1 MRCYLAWLGVLACAL
16 GSTPSRA
23 SAQSSDSLLV
33 PGIRAYKN
41 LEFDLAAWLL
51 RRRVA
56 QLTAANA
63 PVAERVQGLAYLGA
77 AELFRGRRDSAVAV
91 FRRLV
96 MLDPR
101 YRPDRLVFP
110 PEVTSVFEGVR
121 LRTKTVAIVVPRDTE
136 IPLQEGAFRAW
147 LVASSFQ
154 TVNVTL
160 LYKNGTSF
168 RGLYFGPIGD
178 SLEVQ
183 WDGRDAAGQPV
194 PVDRL
199 LLRVA
204 SRAPTGELASM
215 VQLPLDLQISRPDTQ
230 PWPAPPADSELRP
243 ERAAGGPATRALLGG
258 LLLSAAVVSLPV
270 AVGSHDTPSGPRVAV
285 ASAVGVAT
293 ALGYL
298 LHRAGRP
305 LAANILANDAV
316 RDAWRR
322 RVTAMEAENARRRT
336 DVRLRVHAGDPAA
349 IEAAGP

>member
-1 MRCYLAWLGVLACAL
+1 MWVGVLACAL
-16 GSTPSRA
+16 GTTPGRVR
-23 SAQSSDSLLV
+23 AQSSDSVLV
-33 PGIRAYKN
+33 AGMRAYKN
-41 LEFDLAAWLL
+41 LEFDLAALLL

-56 QLTAANA
+56 QLTAAHA
-63 PVAERVQGLAYLGA
+63 PVADRTQGLVYLGA

-96 MLDPR
+96 LLDPR
-101 YRPDRLVFP
+101 FRPDRLVFP

-154 TVNVTL
+154 TVSVTL
-160 LYKNGTSF
+160 LYENGTSF
-168 RGLYFGPIGD
+168 RPLYFGPIGD
-178 SLEVQ
+178 SLELQ

-204 SRAPTGELASM
+204 SRAPTGELTSM
-215 VQLPLDLQISRPDTQ
+215 VQLPLDLQISSPDTV

-243 ERAAGGPATRALLGG
+243 ERAAGGSATRALLGG

-298 LHRAGRP
+298 LHRPSRP
-305 LAANILANDAV
+305 LPANIRANDAV
-316 RDAWRR
+316 RNAWQR
-322 RVTAMEAENARRRT
+322 RVTALQAENARRRA